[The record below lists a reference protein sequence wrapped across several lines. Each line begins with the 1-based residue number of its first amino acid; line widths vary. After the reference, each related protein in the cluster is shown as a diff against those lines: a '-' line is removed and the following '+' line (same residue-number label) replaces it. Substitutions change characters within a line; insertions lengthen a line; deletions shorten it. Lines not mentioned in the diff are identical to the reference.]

1 MLYSCESLQLC
12 PMNPVLDRVARC
24 GSLRRP
30 SSTFLLLRAATG
42 GDAAVFGEWSR
53 CVLLESSA
61 PAAGGLGGG
70 GPGGGGGSG
79 GGGPA
84 PSSTI

>member
-1 MLYSCESLQLC
+1 
-12 PMNPVLDRVARC
+12 
-24 GSLRRP
+24 
-30 SSTFLLLRAATG
+30 LLRAATG

-53 CVLLESSA
+53 SVLLESSA

-79 GGGPA
+79 GGASSNEWNVWWVYCSGPR
-84 PSSTI
+84 